1 MEQITR
7 CTAPGSCRLVLVR
20 HGQAR
25 SPDGSYGP
33 LTPLSALGRNQANA
47 AAEALAQGAA
57 IAAIYAS
64 PFPRALET
72 AAILGDRLGC
82 PPVVED
88 RLAEFEMGTAPL
100 AFAESRPDLFL
111 WQADHTGAPGGET
124 LGAFGR
130 RIAACIEAIVRRH
143 LHERVV
149 VVSHSGTMEAV
160 LRWVVG
166 LPLETPWQ
174 HEFNLPNASL
184 TELECWP
191 DGRIEGGAPR
201 YVSVG
206 AIGIAAHLAGL
217 VTDL

>member
-7 CTAPGSCRLVLVR
+7 GTATVPCRLVLVR

-33 LTPLSALGRNQANA
+33 RTPLSALGRNQANA

-57 IAAIYAS
+57 ITAIYSS

-72 AAILGDRLGC
+72 ATILGDRLGC

-111 WQADHTGAPGGET
+111 WPPADPELGGHH
-124 LGAFGR
+124 R
-130 RIAACIEAIVRRH
+130 RPAGNDGILELHPVVEPAQVLELPRVGDVPVLPAVDYRLCI
-143 LHERVV
+143 
-149 VVSHSGTMEAV
+149 
-160 LRWVVG
+160 LR
-166 LPLETPWQ
+166 
-174 HEFNLPNASL
+174 
-184 TELECWP
+184 
-191 DGRIEGGAPR
+191 
-201 YVSVG
+201 
-206 AIGIAAHLAGL
+206 
-217 VTDL
+217 